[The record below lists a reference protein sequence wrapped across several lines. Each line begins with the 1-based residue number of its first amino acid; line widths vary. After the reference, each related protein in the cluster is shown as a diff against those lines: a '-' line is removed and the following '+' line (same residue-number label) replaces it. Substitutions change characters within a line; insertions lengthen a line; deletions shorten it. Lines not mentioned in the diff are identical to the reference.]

1 MPINQSR
8 ILFLVNVDWFF
19 LSHRLPIALA
29 AKQSGAEVW
38 VAAADEGE
46 GECIRSHGLHYIP
59 LPMSRSGTN
68 LLAELRIIWL
78 IFRLYRRIKPQLV
91 HQVAIK
97 PVLYGSIITRL
108 FFPKLSVVNA
118 ITGLGFAFSN
128 DKKVSA
134 LRPLLKFMYRL
145 ALRNPRAITIF
156 QNPDDMQG
164 FIDAGLVKPTQC
176 RLIRG
181 SGVDCNIYRP
191 TEAEAAKPMVLLA
204 SRMIQDKGI
213 AEFVE
218 AARMIRQGRPDVRF
232 VLAGKPD
239 AGNPNA
245 LPINQ
250 LEQWHAEGVVEWLG
264 HHSDMPA
271 LIGQASL
278 VVLPTYY
285 PEGVP
290 KILIEGAACVKALI
304 ATDQAGCREIVK
316 HGVNGL
322 LIPHRNVDALVE
334 AIEHLLDNPA
344 LAAQYGLAGRELVV
358 KEFSLEK
365 VINETMGIYRNLL
378 STRHA

>member
-8 ILFLVNVDWFF
+8 ILYLVNVDWFF
-19 LSHRLPIALA
+19 VSHRMPLALA
-29 AKQSGAEVW
+29 AKAAGAEVW

-46 GECIRSHGLHYIP
+46 GDNIRANGLHFIP

-78 IFRLYRRIKPQLV
+78 IFRLYLRIKPQLV

-97 PVLYGSIITRL
+97 PVLYGSIIARL
-108 FFPKLSVVNA
+108 FFPKLPVVNA
-118 ITGLGFAFSN
+118 ITGLGFAFSK

-134 LRPLLKFMYRL
+134 LRPLLKFMYSL
-145 ALRNPRAITIF
+145 ALHNPRAITIF

-164 FIDAGLVKPTQC
+164 FIAASLVKPHQC

-218 AARMIRQGRPDVRF
+218 AARIVRQGRPDVRF

-239 AGNPNA
+239 VGNPNA
-245 LPINQ
+245 IPISQ
-250 LEQWHAEGVVEWLG
+250 LEQWHAEGVVEWMG

-271 LIGQASL
+271 LIKQSSM

-290 KILIEGAACVKALI
+290 KILIEGAACGRPLI
-304 ATDQAGCREIVK
+304 TTDQAGCREIVK
-316 HGVNGL
+316 HEVNGL
-322 LIPHRNVDALVE
+322 LVPSRNVRALMQ
-334 AIEHLLDNPA
+334 AITRLLDNPEMA
-344 LAAQYGLAGRELVV
+344 KQYGEAGRELVA

-365 VINETMGIYRNLL
+365 VIAETMEIYAHLVP
-378 STRHA
+378 